1 MNSNTIS
8 NFFQG
13 SDANNDFSDSLV
25 KESVVGL
32 INFTCDQRGAP
43 SNQILI
49 PVQFNNIFLSKY
61 LSQFTIY
68 LYLTMVTT
76 VYCNQSCNC

>member
-8 NFFQG
+8 NSFQG

-43 SNQILI
+43 SNQII
-49 PVQFNNIFLSKY
+49 KKPMSMFDKRFYMENY
-61 LSQFTIY
+61 RH
-68 LYLTMVTT
+68 LYLGSHSKM
-76 VYCNQSCNC
+76 C